1 MVILTILILPI
12 HDHGISFHLFVSSLI
27 SFISVL
33 SIGFFTSLVKFTTR
47 YFSIFDVI
55 ATEVVFLIS
64 LSNSSLL
71 EMQQISVYL
80 SCILQTY

>member
-47 YFSIFDVI
+47 YFSILDVI